1 MQLLCTPPTA
11 RDQLAHLEQM
21 HRCLLPLQDIFA
33 GWHHEGTSA
42 RSDALTQREWLLG
55 PATLSS
61 TSLRLLYDI
70 ASRYVNDL
78 PERLCWH
85 APTMSAWETQSVLP
99 PHVLVQKTVSLEM
112 AGCLLLWTG
121 VGEQEQTL
129 EQRRVVAQA
138 LGLPRRA
145 AKQCS
150 TNPATCKPEQEF
162 AMLPGM
168 VSPFLSPHHP
178 TRLVAVVQIPW
189 SAEWE
194 AQGYAVGVSL
204 SLFESLIMP
213 LNCFGAIL
221 RQYAARAYAP
231 RLRWI
236 EVGHHHPL
244 PLEREQAA

>member
-1 MQLLCTPPTA
+1 MQHFGTA
-11 RDQLAHLEQM
+11 SRRHHLEELEQLH
-21 HRCLLPLQDIFA
+21 HRLPPLQDIFA
-33 GWHHEGTSA
+33 GWHYAGASA
-42 RSDALTQREWLLG
+42 RSQALAQRGRLLG

-61 TSLRLLYDI
+61 ASLRLLYDI
-70 ASRYVNDL
+70 AARYVDDL
-78 PERLCWH
+78 SERLCWH
-85 APTMSAWETQSVLP
+85 APTMSAQETQSVLP

-112 AGCLLLWTG
+112 AGRLLLWTG

-168 VSPFLSPHHP
+168 VSPFLSPRHP
-178 TRLVAVVQIPW
+178 TRLAAVVQIPW
-189 SAEWE
+189 SADWE

-204 SLFESLIMP
+204 SLFESLILP

-221 RQYAARAYAP
+221 RQYATRAYDP
-231 RLRWI
+231 RLHWI
-236 EVGHHHPL
+236 EVGQPHPL